1 MAYQGRGLQPTKGGT
16 GRRSARSSLKSMQGP
31 PKQSMGHLA
40 TTKPD
45 KALQGILQ
53 DPALSD
59 SSKHTYAQRLRAI
72 SAKLGQPISELAMQ
86 PMTVIPWVKTQY
98 PEVATQKKV
107 VTTVLA
113 ALRRMPAT
121 KPQHRQALAI
131 WLRASKELEAQ
142 PQARLKANEPSARQQ
157 RGYVDFREVIKVRT
171 SLAKGSRQ
179 RLLLA
184 FYTMIPPLRCNLN
197 RVALLQCPASAA
209 TISQNDMDTVKENNF
224 LCLPADRKKP
234 AILVLREFTTANSAG
249 IWRRTLP
256 TNLTQELW
264 TSLQAEPP
272 RRWLFTTKSGSPYT
286 AKNFS
291 KWCCSVLQKLFGK
304 PLTLTLSRHSYLNSM
319 DWNKLTIA
327 ARENLAAAMCHSTE
341 TQDTYRWIS
350 GKDHTVRKQR

>member
-1 MAYQGRGLQPTKGGT
+1 
-16 GRRSARSSLKSMQGP
+16 MQGSHMH
-31 PKQSMGHLA
+31 QMGHLA
-40 TTKPD
+40 ITKPD
-45 KALQGILQ
+45 KALQGIFH
-53 DPALSD
+53 DPALSE
-59 SSKHTYAQRLRAI
+59 SSRHTYAQRLMAM
-72 SAKLGQPISELAMQ
+72 SAKLGQPITELAMQ

-121 KPQHRQALAI
+121 KLQHRQALAI

-142 PQARLKANEPSARQQ
+142 QQARLKANEPSARQQ
-157 RGYVDFREVIKVRT
+157 RGYVDFREVIKVCT

-184 FYTMIPPLRCNLN
+184 FYTMIPPLRCDLN

-224 LCLPADRKKP
+224 LCLPVDRKKP
-234 AILVLREFTTANSAG
+234 AILVLREFKTANSAG

-264 TSLQAEPP
+264 TSLQAEPLGDGFSLP
-272 RRWLFTTKSGSPYT
+272 SLAHLKQQRTSANGAVLCCKS
-286 AKNFS
+286 
-291 KWCCSVLQKLFGK
+291 C
-304 PLTLTLSRHSYLNSM
+304 
-319 DWNKLTIA
+319 
-327 ARENLAAAMCHSTE
+327 LAN
-341 TQDTYRWIS
+341 RLP
-350 GKDHTVRKQR
+350 

>member
-1 MAYQGRGLQPTKGGT
+1 
-16 GRRSARSSLKSMQGP
+16 MQGAHNTCVV
-31 PKQSMGHLA
+31 QQQHILA
-40 TTKPD
+40 RPCKVFYKTLHCRTAPSIPSLD
-45 KALQGILQ
+45 
-53 DPALSD
+53 
-59 SSKHTYAQRLRAI
+59 AQRLMAM
-72 SAKLGQPISELAMQ
+72 SAKLRQPISELAMQ
-86 PMTVIPWVKTQY
+86 PMTVLPWIKKQY
-98 PEVATQKKV
+98 PEVATQKNI
-107 VTTVLA
+107 VTAVLA

-142 PQARLKANEPSARQQ
+142 QQARLKANEPSARQQ

-171 SLAKGSRQ
+171 ALAKGSRQ

-184 FYTMIPPLRCNLN
+184 FYTMIPPLRCDLN

-209 TISQNDMDTVKENNF
+209 TISQDDVDTVKENNF

-234 AILVLREFTTANSAG
+234 AILVLREFKTANSAG

-256 TNLTQELW
+256 MNLTQELW
-264 TSLQAEPP
+264 TSLQAESP

-291 KWCCSVLQKLFGK
+291 KWCCSVLQTLFDR
-304 PLTLTLSRHSYLNSM
+304 PLTLTLLRHSYLNSM

-327 ARENLAAAMCHSTE
+327 ARETLAADMCHSTE

-350 GKDHTVRKQR
+350 GNRISRQGKKQKHLQVI